1 MKWKFKRPNN
11 PYIFTNFLLLK
22 YADYDSD
29 DDIVIPTGTLRDII
43 RKQKKKMQSTS
54 SNDD

>member
-1 MKWKFKRPNN
+1 VKWKFKRPNN

>member
-1 MKWKFKRPNN
+1 M
-11 PYIFTNFLLLK
+11 NFLHFFF

-29 DDIVIPTGTLRDII
+29 DHIQIPTGTLRDII
-43 RKQKKKMQSTS
+43 RKQKKKMQSAS